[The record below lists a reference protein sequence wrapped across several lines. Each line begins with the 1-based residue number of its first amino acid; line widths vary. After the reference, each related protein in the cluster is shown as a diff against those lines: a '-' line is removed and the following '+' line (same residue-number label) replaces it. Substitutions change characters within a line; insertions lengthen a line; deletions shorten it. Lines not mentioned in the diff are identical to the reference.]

1 MNSLIHLKQTILTVL
16 VTIVLAC
23 FGFLP
28 TIILAAPK
36 DPFQAPQELEPVP
49 RLGMHIGPSI
59 KCPEGEIWL
68 KEGKGNTLES
78 VRSIWTDNAYRHID
92 SNGIPNHCVD
102 TSYHDPIATHE
113 YHFRI
118 PLNPSEAATT
128 TPVTVCPEPFST
140 RPQRFG
146 VALNGVPFDPEDVAI
161 WTQTA
166 SKACG
171 GAKNVDCID
180 NFAVGTA
187 ADCPPES
194 EMATKRRGQHPPLVD
209 VLRRGPARH
218 GQSHR
223 AHPEGRAL
231 PLSQAYD
238 PDCRRD
244 RSSPRGKPS

>member
-36 DPFQAPQELEPVP
+36 DPFQPPKSSSQSRVSACISAPA
-49 RLGMHIGPSI
+49 SSA
-59 KCPEGEIWL
+59 PEGEIWL
-68 KEGKGNTLES
+68 KEGKGNKLES

-146 VALNGVPFDPEDVAI
+146 VALNGVPFDPADVVI

-166 SKACG
+166 SNGSG
-171 GAKNVDCID
+171 GAKN
-180 NFAVGTA
+180 
-187 ADCPPES
+187 
-194 EMATKRRGQHPPLVD
+194 
-209 VLRRGPARH
+209 
-218 GQSHR
+218 
-223 AHPEGRAL
+223 
-231 PLSQAYD
+231 
-238 PDCRRD
+238 
-244 RSSPRGKPS
+244 